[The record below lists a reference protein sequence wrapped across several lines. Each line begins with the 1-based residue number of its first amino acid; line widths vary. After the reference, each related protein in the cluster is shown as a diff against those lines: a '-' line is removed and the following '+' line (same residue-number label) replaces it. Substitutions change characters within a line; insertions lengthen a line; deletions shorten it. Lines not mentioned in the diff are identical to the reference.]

1 MSNTD
6 LAIISSLQ
14 RADME
19 RREAVRTAS
28 DTLWRRDLGDLPR
41 DAVRTHVAQ
50 NLLASVIKQERWSR
64 GQS

>member
-14 RADME
+14 RVDME
-19 RREAVRTAS
+19 RREAVREAA
-28 DTLWRRDLGDLPR
+28 DTLFRRDLDLPR
-41 DAVRTHVAQ
+41 DTVRTHVAQ